1 MPITASQKLAI
12 QAAVAA
18 VESQVSALEVD
29 PTENPLQAQLDAMT
43 AERDALAGKL
53 ATVKAKLQ
61 EQVTIDATEDANRAD
76 ILNLLG
82 S

>member
-1 MPITASQKLAI
+1 MPISASQKSAI

-18 VESQVSALEVD
+18 VESQVFALEVD
-29 PTENPLQAQLDAMT
+29 PAENPLQAQLDAMT

-61 EQVTIDATEDANRAD
+61 EQVAIDASEDENRAT

>member
-1 MPITASQKLAI
+1 MPITASQKSAI

-29 PTENPLQAQLDAMT
+29 PTENPLQAQLDAVT

-61 EQVTIDATEDANRAD
+61 EQVAIDATEDANRAT

-82 S
+82 N